1 MNNIIKECYIPVHCI
16 DCLPIGIIYDM
27 VYPSFFTLRGKYILT
42 FCTQP
47 AGTYVA

>member
-16 DCLPIGIIYDM
+16 DCLPIDIIYDI
-27 VYPSFFTLRGKYILT
+27 FFTLRGRYILT